1 MRHAAPAFR
10 WGFFRKDTIM
20 KKSMKEYA
28 LWTLLLLLA
37 FVILTSGCGGSG
49 GGGTK
54 SYAPTVGTTGQLEF
68 DSDNNGIPD
77 VFECAGLQEIDGI
90 NGGTFSASVP
100 FLFYSAGSADSTIDT
115 ELKAG
120 VEYTFE
126 FSHALGL
133 SLESSLPDLT
143 LYAPDGREVAFDFG
157 LSDSELEEVPAISD
171 DIASADAVPTLT
183 VRAELTILPEEDPSV
198 ILFTFTAPSS
208 GTWHLD
214 ASQQDLDATGEKIPW
229 ILRAYEEMRGND
241 GSCGYPMRLT
251 LEDTEFV
258 VGQRELIDIRRVILS
273 YATEFNKIGFPTA
286 MSDEFYENEVFQ
298 DLIDD
303 IIMEYEY
310 TGGVTASA
318 SGAAIANQVD
328 NVPYDT
334 IFTDGAGFYAH
345 SGLPAPTQNA
355 LEPFTMPTPKNATI
369 FGVHRDFYTYNIKTL
384 DELIRDL
391 NLGAMSTF
399 ALGMNALGQRPI
411 TSTNVRLGQI
421 SRTLLFR
428 LELTETSPRLVDISS
443 LRFSKSAKEALD
455 EGSNA
460 FREDYGDYFVS
471 GYAWGA
477 RYDAVISVTA
487 QTNDHLDTFCKKLT
501 EAMQNAWDNKEYSSA
516 LSEAQKLVSDNKVSM
531 TGELIVIGAGKSD
544 SPKVTNENLESLLA
558 GVKDF
563 RNNINIDRSK
573 FVQLRAVLTRFREVT
588 GGNVISE
595 RLPIS
600 QSHFDAV
607 KEFTKSIILLRG
619 YYNTMAA
626 VPTAT
631 LINGQGRVDEWTSR
645 FNGRIDSIKTAIRK
659 ICDNESLLAQQ
670 KRDVDKLMNEFKDL
684 TERYVFYRKIV
695 DAQTSQSS
703 GFSGSNEKY
712 ESYAEGGIKEYTAS
726 RTVLGDYSSGGRKL
740 WCHQHFEKD
749 AVLWS
754 YHTWTRDHDG
764 SGYGN
769 WRNVWVRASSHKTNK
784 SEAKDQ
790 WYPTVGRKR
799 FKWYF
804 EGGGTR
810 RAEWYFEVQIA
821 HMPEWKYPFVGLR

>member
-1 MRHAAPAFR
+1 MRHEAPAFR

-115 ELKAG
+115 ELKVG

-126 FSHALGL
+126 FSHVLGL
-133 SLESSLPDLT
+133 SLEGFLPDLT

-157 LSDSELEEVPAISD
+157 LSDSESEEVPVISD
-171 DIASADAVPTLT
+171 DMASADTVPTLT
-183 VRAELTILPEEDPSV
+183 VKAELTILPEEDPSV

-208 GTWHLD
+208 GTWHLA

-229 ILRAYEEMRGND
+229 MLRAYKEMRGND

-251 LEDTEFV
+251 LGDTDFV
-258 VGQRELIDIRRVILS
+258 VGQRKLIDIRRVILS

-443 LRFSKSAKEALD
+443 LKFSLK
-455 EGSNA
+455 
-460 FREDYGDYFVS
+460 
-471 GYAWGA
+471 
-477 RYDAVISVTA
+477 
-487 QTNDHLDTFCKKLT
+487 
-501 EAMQNAWDNKEYSSA
+501 
-516 LSEAQKLVSDNKVSM
+516 
-531 TGELIVIGAGKSD
+531 
-544 SPKVTNENLESLLA
+544 
-558 GVKDF
+558 
-563 RNNINIDRSK
+563 
-573 FVQLRAVLTRFREVT
+573 
-588 GGNVISE
+588 
-595 RLPIS
+595 
-600 QSHFDAV
+600 
-607 KEFTKSIILLRG
+607 
-619 YYNTMAA
+619 
-626 VPTAT
+626 
-631 LINGQGRVDEWTSR
+631 
-645 FNGRIDSIKTAIRK
+645 
-659 ICDNESLLAQQ
+659 
-670 KRDVDKLMNEFKDL
+670 
-684 TERYVFYRKIV
+684 
-695 DAQTSQSS
+695 
-703 GFSGSNEKY
+703 
-712 ESYAEGGIKEYTAS
+712 
-726 RTVLGDYSSGGRKL
+726 
-740 WCHQHFEKD
+740 
-749 AVLWS
+749 
-754 YHTWTRDHDG
+754 
-764 SGYGN
+764 
-769 WRNVWVRASSHKTNK
+769 
-784 SEAKDQ
+784 
-790 WYPTVGRKR
+790 
-799 FKWYF
+799 
-804 EGGGTR
+804 
-810 RAEWYFEVQIA
+810 
-821 HMPEWKYPFVGLR
+821 